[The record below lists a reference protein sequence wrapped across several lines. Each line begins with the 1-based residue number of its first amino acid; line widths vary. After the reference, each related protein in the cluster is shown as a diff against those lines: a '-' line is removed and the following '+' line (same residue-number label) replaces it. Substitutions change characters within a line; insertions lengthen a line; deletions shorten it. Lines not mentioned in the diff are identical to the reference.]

1 MKCRGCSESVPAA
14 SSVPKYERLGYRRGT
29 PSHAAGKCAVKL
41 DFSGVMGLTWIGP
54 WAGFERKVHIIL
66 ACPMALDPSADLSS
80 PSVGSP
86 YDSLRIRIPKSESPP
101 GLDLQTD
108 ASSAHDFILQFTFQ
122 KIKSSKKQKLNPW
135 CKLYFTNHSYSA
147 FVWDRGLASDS
158 EIWYNSSLFCKA
170 LFDFRGDA
178 NGTHCQGHK
187 RLLLLPFLNSY
198 ESRTPSNR
206 HWHFEYPYYWTFD
219 S

>member
-1 MKCRGCSESVPAA
+1 
-14 SSVPKYERLGYRRGT
+14 
-29 PSHAAGKCAVKL
+29 
-41 DFSGVMGLTWIGP
+41 
-54 WAGFERKVHIIL
+54 
-66 ACPMALDPSADLSS
+66 MALDPSADLSS

-122 KIKSSKKQKLNPW
+122 KIKSSKNKNSIHGVNCILQIVHIVLLYGAEDLHLNW
-135 CKLYFTNHSYSA
+135 KYDTIARFFARSCLSL
-147 FVWDRGLASDS
+147 GGC
-158 EIWYNSSLFCKA
+158 EWYPLSRTQRFSLS
-170 LFDFRGDA
+170 
-178 NGTHCQGHK
+178 
-187 RLLLLPFLNSY
+187 PFLDSY
-198 ESRTPSNR
+198 EFRIPSNR

>member
-1 MKCRGCSESVPAA
+1 
-14 SSVPKYERLGYRRGT
+14 
-29 PSHAAGKCAVKL
+29 
-41 DFSGVMGLTWIGP
+41 
-54 WAGFERKVHIIL
+54 
-66 ACPMALDPSADLSS
+66 MALDPSADLSS

-122 KIKSSKKQKLNPW
+122 KIKSSKNKNSIHGVNCTLQIVHMVL
-135 CKLYFTNHSYSA
+135 LYGTEALHLTWKYDTIARF
-147 FVWDRGLASDS
+147 
-158 EIWYNSSLFCKA
+158 FCKI
-170 LFDFRGDA
+170 LFEFRRHA

-187 RLLLLPFLNSY
+187 RLSLLPFLSSY
-198 ESRTPSNR
+198 ESHTPSNR
-206 HWHFEYPYYWTFD
+206 HWHFEYPCYWTFD

>member
-1 MKCRGCSESVPAA
+1 
-14 SSVPKYERLGYRRGT
+14 
-29 PSHAAGKCAVKL
+29 
-41 DFSGVMGLTWIGP
+41 
-54 WAGFERKVHIIL
+54 
-66 ACPMALDPSADLSS
+66 MALDPSADLSS

-122 KIKSSKKQKLNPW
+122 KIKSSKNKNSIHGVNYTLQIIHIVLLYGTEALHLTQKYDTITRFFARPCLI
-135 CKLYFTNHSYSA
+135 L
-147 FVWDRGLASDS
+147 GG
-158 EIWYNSSLFCKA
+158 
-170 LFDFRGDA
+170 GDA

-187 RLLLLPFLNSY
+187 RLSLLPFLNSY
-198 ESRTPSNR
+198 ESHTPSNR
-206 HWHFEYPYYWTFD
+206 HWYFEYPCYWTFD